1 MIATVS
7 ANIGDYSFS
16 PTYEIHTLVEQKKP
30 GKQTAIELPLG
41 PIYADIQPEA
51 MPDTYFNRLDHARC
65 AVCMQNGNYCDNV
78 LFTFNAKSMVIAPP
92 MPTLAGYLRY
102 LIKIPREED
111 ITCMHA

>member
-41 PIYADIQPEA
+41 PIYADI
-51 MPDTYFNRLDHARC
+51 
-65 AVCMQNGNYCDNV
+65 
-78 LFTFNAKSMVIAPP
+78 
-92 MPTLAGYLRY
+92 
-102 LIKIPREED
+102 
-111 ITCMHA
+111 